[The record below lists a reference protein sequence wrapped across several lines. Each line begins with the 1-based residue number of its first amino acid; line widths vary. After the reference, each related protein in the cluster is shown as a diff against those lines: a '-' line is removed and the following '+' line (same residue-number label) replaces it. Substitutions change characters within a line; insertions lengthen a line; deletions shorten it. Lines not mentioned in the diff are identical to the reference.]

1 MADPRFDR
9 GAFETRLRTRTAGRH
24 LLARAEVESTNDV
37 AWEALAQGLPDG
49 TTVVADAQTRGRGRS
64 GRSWRTEPG
73 KGLALSILLH
83 AGCAPTPG
91 AAGGRGAIPLAAGLA
106 LARALERLG
115 VRADLKWPN
124 DLLIGGRKVAGILC
138 ESRRSAASG
147 DAIDAVVIGAGVNV
161 EEARSDFPD
170 ALADSATSL
179 AIEGCDAAREAVAA
193 EFLNALEPLWNELE
207 EGDPAAVLAAWRE
220 RASFWGRAVRVRT
233 PAGDVTGVATGLDP
247 AGGLVLECEGSA
259 VTVFAGDLDLAG
271 APEAG

>member
-9 GAFETRLRTRTAGRH
+9 RAFEARLRTHSMGRH

-64 GRSWRTEPG
+64 GRTWRTEPG
-73 KGLALSILLH
+73 KGLALSIVLH
-83 AGCAPTPG
+83 VGCAPAPG
-91 AAGGRGAIPLAAGLA
+91 GGRGAIPLAAGLA

-115 VRADLKWPN
+115 VRAELKWPN
-124 DLLIGGRKVAGILC
+124 DLLVRGRKLAGLLC
-138 ESRRSAASG
+138 ETRRGVADG
-147 DAIDAVVIGAGVNV
+147 GAIEAVVIGAGVNV
-161 EEARSDFPD
+161 AEARADFPD

-179 AIEGCDAAREAVAA
+179 GIEGCDAPREAVAA

-233 PAGDVTGVATGLDP
+233 PAGEVSGVAMGLDP
-247 AGGLVLECEGSA
+247 GGGLVLERDGAA
-259 VTVFAGDLDLAG
+259 VTVVAGDLDLAG
-271 APEAG
+271 ATESG

>member
-9 GAFETRLRTRTAGRH
+9 RAFEARLRTHQMGRH

-91 AAGGRGAIPLAAGLA
+91 GGRGAIPLAAGLA

-124 DLLIGGRKVAGILC
+124 DLLAGGRKLAGILC
-138 ESRRSAASG
+138 ESRRGAANG
-147 DAIDAVVIGAGVNV
+147 DAVDTVVIGAGVNV
-161 EEARSDFPD
+161 GEARSDFPA

-193 EFLNALEPLWNELE
+193 EFLNALEPLWVELS
-207 EGDPAAVLAAWRE
+207 EGVPAAVLAAWRE

-233 PAGDVTGVATGLDP
+233 PAGEVSGVATGLDP
-247 AGGLVLECEGSA
+247 GGGLVLECEGSA
-259 VTVFAGDLDLAG
+259 ITVFAGDLDLAG
-271 APEAG
+271 ATESG